1 MALDLTFYGT
11 IEEAEEYF
19 AMRLHEYA
27 WTSASS
33 TDKTRALYAAR
44 QVIDALNYKGNKH
57 TVYALLLA
65 NPLATGEEIRA
76 AEAAQAL
83 EFPRGADTEI
93 PEAIRL
99 ASYEIAH
106 CLLDGKDPDAEL
118 EQLGIVSQSFGQV
131 RTTYERGTVPIEH
144 VINGIPSPKAWHWIK
159 PFLRDD
165 DAIKLARV
173 S

>member
-11 IEEAEEYF
+11 IEEAETYF
-19 AMRLHEYA
+19 TMRLHEYA

-33 TDKTRALYAAR
+33 ADKTRALYAAR
-44 QVIDALNYKGNKH
+44 QIVDALNYKGHKA
-57 TVYALLLA
+57 TVYTLLVA
-65 NPLATGEEIRA
+65 NPLATDAEVRA
-76 AEAAQAL
+76 AEVAQPL

-106 CLLDGKDPDAEL
+106 ALLDGKDPEMEL
-118 EQLGIVSQSFGQV
+118 EQLGIVSQTFGQV

-144 VINGIPSPKAWHWIK
+144 IINGIPSPKAWHWIK

-165 DAIKLARV
+165 DAIKLARI